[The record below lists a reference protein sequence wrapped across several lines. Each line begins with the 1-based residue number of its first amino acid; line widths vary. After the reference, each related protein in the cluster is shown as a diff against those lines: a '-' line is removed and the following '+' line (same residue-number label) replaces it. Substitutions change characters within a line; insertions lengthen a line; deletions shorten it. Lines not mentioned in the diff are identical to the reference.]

1 MPSIR
6 CFRGAGRSIAG
17 MALLLAIALL
27 PMSRPVRAYLKLG
40 ADVGGRVVSIRWER
54 QPVRYMVTNREVPGV
69 TALDLQRAIGQG
81 FLAWAV
87 APGVGIEGEFA
98 GFTSAEPV
106 TGDGVSVI
114 GFQSRPDLDRVLGA
128 TTFTLDG
135 TTGQI
140 LESDIFLNS
149 AAAWSVASGGDAP
162 RFDVASIATHELGHL
177 LGLSHS
183 ALGET
188 TLLPSGGRRVLG
200 KRAVMFPIA
209 FPGGNVDDRTI
220 EADDIAGIQDV
231 YASSSAERNLGSI
244 AGRVTLKGVGVFGA
258 HVAAFN
264 PRTGALVGG
273 FSLGDGGQFVIGDLE
288 PGLYVVRAEPLDDV
302 DVGSFLDDT
311 TSVNVNFQ
319 PAYAP
324 SLVAVPGGGS
334 AGSIEIKVV
343 AK

>member
-1 MPSIR
+1 MIL
-6 CFRGAGRSIAG
+6 AAT
-17 MALLLAIALL
+17 LLLT
-27 PMSRPVRAYLKLG
+27 SRPVRAYLKLG

-54 QPVRYMVTNREVPGV
+54 QPVRYMVTNRDVPGV
-69 TALDLQRAIGQG
+69 TAPDLQRAIAQG
-81 FLAWAV
+81 FASWAA
-87 APGVGIEGEFA
+87 APGVTLAGEFA
-98 GFTSAEPV
+98 GFTDAEPD
-106 TGDGVSVI
+106 TGDGVTVI
-114 GFQSRPDLDRVLGA
+114 GFRSRPDLDRVLGA
-128 TTFTLDG
+128 TTFTVDK

-149 AAAWSVASGGDAP
+149 AAAWSVAPGGDAP
-162 RFDVASIATHELGHL
+162 RFDVASISTHELGHL
-177 LGLSHS
+177 LGLGHS

-188 TLLPSGGRRVLG
+188 TLLPSGGRRVQG

-209 FPGGNVDDRTI
+209 FPGGNIDDRTL
-220 EADDIAGIQDV
+220 EPDDIAGIQDV
-231 YASSSAERNLGSI
+231 YASSSTQRSLGSI
-244 AGRVTLKGVGVFGA
+244 GGRVTLKGVGVYGA

-273 FSLGDGGQFVIGDLE
+273 FSLGNDGQFVIGDLE

-302 DVGSFLDDT
+302 DVASFLEDT
-311 TSVNVNFQ
+311 TSVNVNFR

-334 AGSIEIKVV
+334 AGSVEIKVV